1 MFGDFVFTKR
11 IDLTT
16 VNILFNF
23 KRYSTRDFRSDY
35 TLTKNIY
42 YKEWFKD
49 QNVPTEIREDV
60 KLAQFYELVFKRE
73 IYQKIRAGEKLKISY
88 HQFKKISAK
97 LLAEF
102 IFYVLRQSEF
112 KRVIEG
118 RDKIIVNVS
127 VMEGTEEGTYA
138 EMIEGD
144 SDFQRISLDVSGA
157 WLLGRICL
165 PWMFLKKIDSAFL
178 LKTISHELQHYL
190 ELTRGI
196 YQKEYTAI
204 QKISKFMR
212 VNPKKIG
219 ALPVVYEILC
229 NLYTE
234 GIAVFQEK
242 RYARYI
248 KFDLNKIELIRREI
262 EVISVMKDKRRAQ
275 ERYERVFPDSESGEY
290 YLGFMMCFCIG
301 LSLAQKENAILSILA
316 PRKETIP
323 YAELN
328 SYILQNRN
336 FVAAQLSPN
345 IFVKTYTKLSA
356 ITTFQK
362 FVNEYLHSCRELG
375 LEQPVQFIDKK
386 WITKIIRNTKRAG
399 K

>member
-1 MFGDFVFTKR
+1 MFTRK
-11 IDLTT
+11 INLTT
-16 VNILFNF
+16 VVIQFNF
-23 KRYSTRDFRSDY
+23 KRYSVRDFRKDY
-35 TLTKNIY
+35 TLTENIY

-49 QNVPTEIREDV
+49 KNIPTEIREDV

-73 IYQKIRAGEKLKISY
+73 IYQRVRTGERLNISY
-88 HQFKKISAK
+88 RQFKKISTK

-118 RDKIIVNVS
+118 RDTIIVKVS

-138 EMIEGD
+138 EMVNED

-178 LKTISHELQHYL
+178 LKTISHELEHYI

-196 YQKEYTAI
+196 YQKEYAAI
-204 QKISKFMR
+204 QKISKFMK

-248 KFDLNKIELIRREI
+248 KFDLDKIELIKREV
-262 EVISVMKDKRRAQ
+262 EAISVMKDKRRAQ
-275 ERYERVFPDSESGEY
+275 ERYERVFPDSEGGEY
-290 YLGFMMCFCIG
+290 YLGFMMCFFIG
-301 LSLAQKENAILSILA
+301 LSLAQKENATLSILA
-316 PRKETIP
+316 PRKETIS
-323 YAELN
+323 YTKLN
-328 SYILQNRN
+328 SYILEDRN
-336 FVAAQLSPN
+336 FVIAQLSPE
-345 IFVKTYTKLSA
+345 IFVKTYTKLSS

-362 FVNEYLHSCRELG
+362 FVNVYLQSCRELG
-375 LEQPVQFIDKK
+375 LGRLVQFIDKP
-386 WITKIIRNTKRAG
+386 WITKIIKNTKRAR